1 MGVIEITDGTVE
13 EARAAVL
20 TVGAELVAG
29 GVEEAD
35 VAEGNIQE
43 TTSLPRLPENVVLPQ
58 IGVHAALFG
67 VPAHFGAELN

>member
-1 MGVIEITDGTVE
+1 MGVIKITDGALE

-20 TVGAELVAG
+20 TVGAEPVAG

-35 VAEGNIQE
+35 VAEQDIQE
-43 TTSLPRLPENVVLPQ
+43 TTSQPRLPEDIVLPQ
-58 IGVHAALFG
+58 IGVHAALFR